1 MLNVTLWAL
10 QVLMALI
17 FLAHGWIML
26 VPPASLIEQMNASL
40 SPALRIFIGVS
51 EVAAAAGLILP
62 ALTRILPW
70 LVPLAA
76 AGLSIVM
83 VCATVWHVVRNEISS
98 SVTTFVLLGLLAFL
112 TYMRWKVKPIAARN
126 ASGRLGSQTHVR
138 TS

>member
-10 QVLMALI
+10 QVLVALI

-26 VPPASLIEQMNASL
+26 VPPASLIEQMNASM
-40 SPALRIFIGVS
+40 SATLRIFIGVS

-70 LVPLAA
+70 LVPLAS

-83 VCATVWHVVRNEISS
+83 VCATIWHIARSEVSS
-98 SVTTFVLLGLLAFL
+98 AVTTTVLLAIVTFLA
-112 TYMRWKVKPIAARN
+112 YARWKVKPIPSRSVAGLRDRRQAR
-126 ASGRLGSQTHVR
+126 V
-138 TS
+138 